1 MSPEER
7 EELASLYVLGALEGD
22 ELAAFERELAAHPE
36 LAVLVTE
43 LERASTILATSVPQ
57 HKAPE
62 VVRQSVFQH
71 IRSQIR
77 PVEPERRPVFT
88 FSWIPWAIA
97 AGLAVCSALLWN
109 ERSQLSATVASV
121 EHENETLQGRI
132 ASLDA
137 ERVRLESSVTAPE
150 KERDDLQV
158 RVASLEKER
167 DDLQVRVASL
177 EKERDD
183 LQVRVASLEKR
194 DPLREILPVTLAAQ
208 RGAPPAGKVMAL
220 WDPYRRAGALHA
232 KLPEPAPDKD
242 YQLWIITPES
252 KQPVSAGVIPALSDC
267 QTFTAA
273 QPINQVAALAI
284 SIEPKG
290 GSTAPRGPVIF
301 VGKL

>member
-1 MSPEER
+1 MSSEER

-36 LAVLVTE
+36 LVALVTE

-71 IRSQIR
+71 IRSEI
-77 PVEPERRPVFT
+77 PAEKPARRPA
-88 FSWIPWAIA
+88 FSFAWIPWAIA
-97 AGLAVCSALLWN
+97 AGLAVSSGLLWN
-109 ERSQLSATVASV
+109 ERSRLGAAAAAV
-121 EHENETLQGRI
+121 EHENQTLEARI

-137 ERVRLESSVTAPE
+137 ERVRLESRVTALAR
-150 KERDDLQV
+150 ERDDLQV

-167 DDLQVRVASL
+167 N
-177 EKERDD
+177 D

-194 DPLREILPVTLAAQ
+194 DPLREIQPVTLAAQ
-208 RGAPPAGKVMAL
+208 RGAPPAEKVMAL

-232 KLPEPAPDKD
+232 KLPEPASDKD

-252 KQPVSAGVIPALSDC
+252 KQPVSAGVIPAYSDC

-273 QPINQVAALAI
+273 QPVNQVAALAI